1 MFKNHELSS
10 RYNSCF
16 QQRQVRLECK
26 KEIKKITNKLEMN
39 KICDNGKS
47 LGSSVCGINSLF
59 GCGALSEFD
68 SMIFVSAVV
77 HLGRWE
83 EYAKVIYLIF

>member
-1 MFKNHELSS
+1 
-10 RYNSCF
+10 
-16 QQRQVRLECK
+16 
-26 KEIKKITNKLEMN
+26 MN